1 MKVLCKAWQT
11 VLVKHTPV
19 YRISGFVWGEGSPE
33 EGAADMHLAAKEL
46 RLHLSLRLAALLI
59 KRIMANKT

>member
-1 MKVLCKAWQT
+1 MAQT
-11 VLVKHTPV
+11 VLVRHTPV
-19 YRISGFVWGEGSPE
+19 YRISGLKRGEGSAD
-33 EGAADMHLAAKEL
+33 EGAADMHLVAKEL